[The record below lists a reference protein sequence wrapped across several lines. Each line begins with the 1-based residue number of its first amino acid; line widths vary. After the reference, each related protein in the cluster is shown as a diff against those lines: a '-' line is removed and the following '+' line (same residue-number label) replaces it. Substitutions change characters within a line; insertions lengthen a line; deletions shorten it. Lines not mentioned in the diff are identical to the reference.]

1 MNRLRKQLIRKMR
14 ATRNLLETCQGYL
27 KEVGSF
33 YLERLPEKADM
44 FILVSKAIEEI
55 KEAVN
60 RLIEEI

>member
-1 MNRLRKQLIRKMR
+1 MR